1 MSVMTIAS
9 TKGGVGKS
17 TLAVNLSAQL
27 AQQGHPV
34 ALLDADPQGS
44 AFKWNTV
51 REAIIAEGEQ
61 LPSLFVASVQGQT
74 LLDLAKEKSEQ
85 GYYVLIDSAG
95 VDNAST
101 RSALVRSDSVLVVCA
116 PSPLDLWE
124 VNPLLKVIENL
135 GRAQRRRVPVFLLFN
150 KVPTN
155 PYVRSVQ
162 DALAF
167 MEESLIFP
175 SYIFKAVLKD
185 RIVYQH
191 AIREGKGVVEYTP
204 VNREAHSELTDVSH
218 ELLGLLNGKAVK
230 EVV

>member
-116 PSPLDLWE
+116 PSTLDLWE

-162 DALAF
+162 GALAF
-167 MEESLIFP
+167 MEDSLIFP

-185 RIVYQH
+185 RMVYQP

-204 VNREAHSELTDVSH
+204 VNREARSELTDVSR
-218 ELLGLLNGKAVK
+218 ELLGLMNGTAVK
-230 EVV
+230 EVM